1 MKMLSFIYHWEDMHT
16 HFENPLLKIN
26 FLFYIIFQKCK
37 KKYKEIITGHKLRQ
51 NLTVTISNS
60 RARYSTE
67 RRGKKTSKTD
77 KNSTLMHSRL
87 YFKNCLQYELHIQSV
102 HTHYAHI
109 HKRHKKSFH
118 ARPVSTGKDHWS
130 TTYIVKD

>member
-1 MKMLSFIYHWEDMHT
+1 MHT

-67 RRGKKTSKTD
+67 RREKRQVKLIKILHLCTLAYTLKIASSMNCTFKVFTRTTHTSTNDIKNPSTPGLYLQGKTTGP
-77 KNSTLMHSRL
+77 
-87 YFKNCLQYELHIQSV
+87 QHIS
-102 HTHYAHI
+102 
-109 HKRHKKSFH
+109 
-118 ARPVSTGKDHWS
+118 
-130 TTYIVKD
+130 